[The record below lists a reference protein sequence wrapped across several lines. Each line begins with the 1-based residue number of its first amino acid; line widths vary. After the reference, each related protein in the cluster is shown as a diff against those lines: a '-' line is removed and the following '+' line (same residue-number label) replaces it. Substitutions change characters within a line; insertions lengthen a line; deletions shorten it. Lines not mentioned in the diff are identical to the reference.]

1 MRCYRGT
8 GRFTTSERPL
18 RRIVIE
24 HETRALLPHG
34 LETRAWAFSSHGVDV
49 IEPLTPLSQS
59 PVHPH
64 ASLRFRVCCNLAVRP
79 SSSRGSYGSEDA
91 KNCLDHRWRLLVKAD
106 AS

>member
-34 LETRAWAFSSHGVDV
+34 LETRAWAFSSHGVDA

-59 PVHPH
+59 LVHPH

-79 SSSRGSYGSEDA
+79 SFFEGFVRVGGCRDGQ
-91 KNCLDHRWRLLVKAD
+91 DHR
-106 AS
+106 